1 MVDILILIIVF
12 LIGIVSSLLAGI
24 TGTGAS
30 FIAIP
35 SLILTGLP
43 VQTAIATRRFAGL
56 GEEIIALFQFIKAR
70 LINWR
75 VGIVIAFLTTI
86 GTIIG
91 SNILINTNEEL
102 VHKILGIAMFVALPF
117 LFSNNGLG
125 IKKRKVKKYH
135 KYLGYFLYFIT
146 EIIESFIAVVGSAFT
161 TIILVGLMGLTYLEA
176 NATKKV
182 SSVLMAIIGSIIFAF
197 YGIINYQYGIV
208 LLIGMTIGSF
218 VGTKI
223 AIQKGNKFIR
233 LIFSILVII
242 FAIKLIFFP

>member
-1 MVDILILIIVF
+1 MEILILAIVF
-12 LIGIVSSLLAGI
+12 LIGFISSLLAGI

-43 VQTAIATRRFAGL
+43 IQTAIATRRFAGL
-56 GEEIIALFQFIKAR
+56 GEESIAIFQFIKEK

-75 VGIVIAFLTTI
+75 VGAIIALLTTI

-91 SNILINTNEEL
+91 TNILININEDL
-102 VHKILGIAMFVALPF
+102 AYKILGIAMFIALPF

-125 IKKRKVKKYH
+125 IKKRETKKH
-135 KYLGYFLYFIT
+135 QKILGYFLYFIT
-146 EIIESFIAVVGSAFT
+146 ETIESFIAVVGSAFT

-176 NATKKV
+176 NATKKI
-182 SSVLMAIIGSIIFAF
+182 SSVLMAIIGSIIFAY
-197 YGIINYQYGIV
+197 YGLINYQYGIV

-218 VGTKI
+218 IGTKI
-223 AIQKGNKFIR
+223 AIKKGNKFIR
-233 LIFSILVII
+233 LIFSILVAI